1 MTEASGFSRRGFLAA
16 TGATGL
22 LAACGNGVGS
32 NGSAQIDARVNST
45 EQYLYSSFP
54 GTRDLANRATGVLIM
69 PLITEAGLIYG
80 GGYGRGALRVRGVTV
95 DYYSATRATFGLQIG
110 AQQYAHALFFMTEAA
125 LGNFRRSPGWAVGA
139 DVRYATPAQGASLG
153 KESTEAEPVIALVFG
168 QQGFIAGATLAGVK
182 YNRII
187 P

>member
-1 MTEASGFSRRGFLAA
+1 MTRHGGISRRTVLVAG
-16 TGATGL
+16 GATAL

-32 NGSAQIDARVNST
+32 TGAAQIDARVNST
-45 EQYLYSSFP
+45 EQFLFSSFP
-54 GTRDLANRATGVLIM
+54 GTRDLADRAAGVLIM

-110 AQQYAHALFFMTEAA
+110 AQQYAHALFFMTESA
-125 LGNFRRSPGWAVGA
+125 LGQFRRSPGWAVGA
-139 DVRYATPAQGASLG
+139 DVRYATPERGASLG
-153 KESTEAEPVIALVFG
+153 KESTELEPVIALVFG

>member
-1 MTEASGFSRRGFLAA
+1 MTEFGGFSRRGFLCA

-32 NGSAQIDARVNST
+32 NGSAQIDARVDST
-45 EQYLYSSFP
+45 QDYLFNSFP
-54 GTRDLANRATGVLIM
+54 GTRDLANRAAGVLIM

-80 GGYGRGALRVRGVTV
+80 GGFGRGALRVGGVTV

-110 AQQYAHALFFMTEAA
+110 AQQYAHALFFMTEGA
-125 LGNFRRSPGWAVGA
+125 LGQFRRSPGWAVGA

-153 KESTEAEPVIALVFG
+153 KETTELEPVIALVFG
-168 QQGFIAGATLAGVK
+168 QQGFLAGATLSGVK

>member
-1 MTEASGFSRRGFLAA
+1 MTHFSGLSRRSFLGASAA
-16 TGATGL
+16 SGL

-32 NGSAQIDARVNST
+32 PGAAQIDARVNET
-45 EQYLYSSFP
+45 EQYLFTSFP
-54 GTRDLANRATGVLIM
+54 GTRDLAARASGVLIM

-80 GGYGRGALRVRGVTV
+80 GGYGRGALRVGGVTV

-139 DVRYATPAQGASLG
+139 DLRYATPAEGASLG
-153 KESTEAEPVIALVFG
+153 KESTEADPVIALVFG